1 MESDGSATV
10 EEPRSADEAEPSQ
23 SVSDA
28 AEEIL
33 TRLLTSIQTGGRD
46 EHRAAWMAIQDPD
59 VMATLADG
67 WRQSESTLSSV
78 IAILEMIP
86 GQVQRAR
93 TFRSAVR
100 RLAEE
105 RSRRD
110 NESLIDQLEEQ
121 LGQAQTLAEQFG
133 TGAPPPTVVDNQ
145 TLEDCD

>member
-10 EEPRSADEAEPSQ
+10 EEPRSVEQAEPSL
-23 SVSDA
+23 SASDA

-33 TRLLTSIQTGGRD
+33 TRLLVSIRDGNRD
-46 EHRAAWMAIQDPD
+46 EQRAAWMAIQDPD
-59 VMATLADG
+59 IMATLADG

-78 IAILEMIP
+78 ISILETIP

-110 NESLIDQLEEQ
+110 AEALVDQLEEQ
-121 LGQAQTLAEQFG
+121 LGQAQTLAQRF
-133 TGAPPPTVVDNQ
+133 
-145 TLEDCD
+145 LSLIHI